1 MDRKALS
8 SIKLASEKLGITH
21 KDPTTEIEITLCKYY
36 KELLPIDT
44 EISITDNFF
53 VLGGHSLIAVK
64 LINKINKKLHYRITL
79 KDIFD
84 YPTIETLSRY
94 LERKEK
100 KENTKI
106 IPIEDRAHYGITPP
120 QYGIWLAS
128 QREEKSIAYNMPA
141 LFKINSEINKL
152 VLEQVFF
159 ELQKKHEILRT
170 NFIEIGGIPYQQIY
184 GQEKRPV
191 LIEEFTFEEKKL
203 TNAIDH
209 YINKAFELNNDAL
222 LRVGLFHQKNGASY
236 LVFCTHHIIMDG
248 WSLEILIN
256 EFVSKYKQISEKED
270 SHDSRLEFQFRDY
283 AVWYEKE
290 QKSTHDKNLKFWEN
304 YLKGYSWENSIPFD
318 ENLYEEEQAGTFE
331 FTYKSLS
338 FTDINQFIQKKNIS
352 LHSLLAGTYS
362 MLMYIMY
369 EREDFCLGTVNSGR
383 THAELHHQLGMFV
396 KTLPLRNIINSEH
409 TFDEVLLK
417 TQQNSLL
424 IDEHQDVPE
433 SIQNTFRLDA
443 LLVLQNQ
450 SFSYKNIEVNESL
463 EMQLIPVNTS
473 YNRLPLL
480 ITFAIHD
487 GNLSGTINYNAAN
500 YQKETIELI
509 QLKYEKLLAA
519 IIENPNKSL
528 NTADLELDFEK
539 ERTIDIGFNF

>member
-1 MDRKALS
+1 
-8 SIKLASEKLGITH
+8 
-21 KDPTTEIEITLCKYY
+21 
-36 KELLPIDT
+36 
-44 EISITDNFF
+44 
-53 VLGGHSLIAVK
+53 
-64 LINKINKKLHYRITL
+64 
-79 KDIFD
+79 
-84 YPTIETLSRY
+84 
-94 LERKEK
+94 
-100 KENTKI
+100 
-106 IPIEDRAHYGITPP
+106 
-120 QYGIWLAS
+120 
-128 QREEKSIAYNMPA
+128 MPA
-141 LFKINSEINKL
+141 LFKISGSFNKL

-184 GQEKRPV
+184 TQDKRPV
-191 LIEEFTFEEKKL
+191 IIEEFTFEEKELK
-203 TNAIDH
+203 NAIDH
-209 YINKAFELNNDAL
+209 YINKEFELNNDAL
-222 LRVGLFHQKNGASY
+222 LRVGLFHQKNEASY

-256 EFVSKYKQISEKED
+256 EFVSRYRQIAKKED
-270 SHDSRLEFQFRDY
+270 SNDSRLEFQFRDY

-290 QKSTHDKNLKFWEN
+290 QKSTHDKNLKFWKN
-304 YLKGYSWENSIPFD
+304 YLKGYSWENSIPVD
-318 ENLYEEEQAGTFE
+318 ENLYEEGHAGTVDFA
-331 FTYKSLS
+331 YKSLS
-338 FTDINQFIQKKNIS
+338 FAEINEFTKKENLS

-369 EREDFCLGTVNSGR
+369 GKEDFCLGTVNSGR

-396 KTLPLRNIINSEH
+396 KTLPLRNIINSEY

-450 SFSYKNIEVNESL
+450 SFSYKNIEIDESL
-463 EMQLIPVNTS
+463 ELEITPVTIS

-480 ITFAIHD
+480 ISFAIHD
-487 GNLSGTINYNAAN
+487 GNLSGTIQYDAAN

-509 QLKYEKLLAA
+509 QLKYEKLLLE
-519 IIENPNKSL
+519 IIGNPNKSL
-528 NTADLELDFEK
+528 NTANLELDFEK

>member
-1 MDRKALS
+1 
-8 SIKLASEKLGITH
+8 
-21 KDPTTEIEITLCKYY
+21 
-36 KELLPIDT
+36 
-44 EISITDNFF
+44 
-53 VLGGHSLIAVK
+53 
-64 LINKINKKLHYRITL
+64 
-79 KDIFD
+79 
-84 YPTIETLSRY
+84 
-94 LERKEK
+94 
-100 KENTKI
+100 
-106 IPIEDRAHYGITPP
+106 
-120 QYGIWLAS
+120 
-128 QREEKSIAYNMPA
+128 REEKSIAYNMPA
-141 LFKINSEINKL
+141 LFKINGEISKL

-170 NFIEIGGIPYQQIY
+170 NFIEIAGIPYQQIY
-184 GQEKRPV
+184 AQEKRPV
-191 LIEEFTFEEKKL
+191 SIQEFTFEEKEI

-209 YINKAFELNNDAL
+209 YVNKAFELNNEAL
-222 LRVGLFHQKNGASY
+222 LRVGLFHQKSGPSY

-256 EFVSKYKQISEKED
+256 EFVSKYKQIAKKED

-290 QKSTHDKNLKFWEN
+290 QKNTHEKNLKFWEN
-304 YLKGYSWENSIPFD
+304 YLKGYSWENSIPVD
-318 ENLYEEEQAGTFE
+318 ENLYEKEQANTLE
-331 FTYKSLS
+331 FTCKAVTFS
-338 FTDINQFIQKKNIS
+338 DIYQFIQKENIS

-369 EREDFCLGTVNSGR
+369 GKEDFCLGTVNSGR

-396 KTLPLRNIINSEH
+396 KTLPLRNIINSEY

-417 TQQNSLL
+417 TQQNLLL

-433 SIQNTFRLDA
+433 NIQNTFRLDA

-450 SFSYKNIEVNESL
+450 SFSYKNIEVSESL
-463 EMQLIPVNTS
+463 GLQLIPIHTS

-480 ITFAIHD
+480 ITFAIYD

-509 QLKYEKLLAA
+509 QLKYKKLLTA
-519 IIENPNKSL
+519 IIANPKKSL